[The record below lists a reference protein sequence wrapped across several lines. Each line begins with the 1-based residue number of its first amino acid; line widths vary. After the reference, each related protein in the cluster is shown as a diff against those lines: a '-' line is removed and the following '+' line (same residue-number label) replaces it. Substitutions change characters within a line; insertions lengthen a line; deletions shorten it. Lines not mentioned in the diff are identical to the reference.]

1 MIARDAR
8 FTVLVRTR
16 PILYHKFI
24 KIILGTRL
32 FYHGY
37 GSLEPL
43 ISLFNRWEWLIA
55 LRVAGM
61 WNLISRYIPA
71 QLILVNFF
79 T

>member
-16 PILYHKFI
+16 PILYHEFI

-32 FYHGY
+32 FYDVY

-43 ISLFNRWEWLIA
+43 ISFLI
-55 LRVAGM
+55 GG
-61 WNLISRYIPA
+61 ND
-71 QLILVNFF
+71 
-79 T
+79 